1 VDGFSGIRKLISN
14 IESED
19 RLDRRKVLLIE
30 DDLDNQ
36 SLLKDILSDK
46 FLVLTAKDGE
56 EGFRTAIADP
66 PDLILLDLMMPKL
79 DGVETCGLL
88 RGHEITR
95 HIPVIVLT
103 GTSDFEMQLKALDL
117 GADDLLQ
124 KPFRPRELLARMS
137 SKFRRLEE
145 SQKPV
150 SSIRCADL
158 EMDLDRFE
166 CRIKQELIVLSVLE
180 FNLLRYFVENF
191 NRVLSREEIL
201 RAVWREAV
209 VTDRTVDTHM
219 TSLRK
224 KLQNSSLAFATLY
237 GAGYILKTRAST
249 RSSGGGTGGGF
260 SEPEKVGRHGGFG
273 IEDETVTVA

>member
-1 VDGFSGIRKLISN
+1 
-14 IESED
+14 
-19 RLDRRKVLLIE
+19 LDRRKVLLIE

-46 FLVLTAKDGE
+46 FLISTAKDGE
-56 EGFRTAIADP
+56 EGFRMAIAET

-88 RGHEITR
+88 RGHETTR

-150 SSIRCADL
+150 SNLRCADL

-166 CRIKQELIVLSVLE
+166 CRIKDELIVLSVLE
-180 FNLLRYFVENF
+180 FNLR
-191 NRVLSREEIL
+191 RE
-201 RAVWREAV
+201 
-209 VTDRTVDTHM
+209 
-219 TSLRK
+219 
-224 KLQNSSLAFATLY
+224 F
-237 GAGYILKTRAST
+237 
-249 RSSGGGTGGGF
+249 
-260 SEPEKVGRHGGFG
+260 
-273 IEDETVTVA
+273 

>member
-1 VDGFSGIRKLISN
+1 LEHRKI
-14 IESED
+14 
-19 RLDRRKVLLIE
+19 LLIE

-46 FLVLTAKDGE
+46 YRVLTAKDGE
-56 EGFRTAIADP
+56 EGFRSAIAES

-79 DGVETCGLL
+79 DGIETCGLL
-88 RGHEITR
+88 RSHDVTR
-95 HIPVIVLT
+95 HIPVIILT

-124 KPFRPRELLARMS
+124 KPFRPRELIARIS
-137 SKFRRLEE
+137 TKLRRLEE
-145 SQKPV
+145 TQKPV
-150 SSIRCADL
+150 SSIRCGDL

-166 CRIKQELIVLSVLE
+166 CRINQNLIVLSVLE
-180 FNLLRYFVENF
+180 FNLLRFFVENF
-191 NRVLSREEIL
+191 NRVLSREKIL

-224 KLQNSSLAFATLY
+224 KVQNSSLAFATLY
-237 GAGYILKTRAST
+237 GAGYILKSRAPAT
-249 RSSGGGTGGGF
+249 SSGGGTGGGGF
-260 SEPEKVGRHGGFG
+260 SDSEKIGRD
-273 IEDETVTVA
+273 IQEDDKITVA

>member
-1 VDGFSGIRKLISN
+1 M
-14 IESED
+14 
-19 RLDRRKVLLIE
+19 DRRKILLIE
-30 DDLDNQ
+30 DDLENQ

-56 EGFRTAIADP
+56 EGFRMAIANA

-88 RGHEITR
+88 RSHESTR

-103 GTSDFEMQLKALDL
+103 ATSDFEMQLKALDL

-137 SKFRRLEE
+137 TKLRRLEE
-145 SQKPV
+145 SKKPV
-150 SSIRCADL
+150 SHLRCGDL

-166 CRIKQELIVLSVLE
+166 CRINQTPIVLSVLE
-180 FNLLRYFVENF
+180 FNLLRFFVENF
-191 NRVLSREEIL
+191 NRVLSREKIL

-224 KLQNSSLAFATLY
+224 KLQGSSLAFATLY
-237 GAGYILKTRAST
+237 GAGYILKS
-249 RSSGGGTGGGF
+249 RSPSGSSSSSSSSSGGGGTGGGVG
-260 SEPEKVGRHGGFG
+260 ETQKVGLGEFK
-273 IEDETVTVA
+273 DDTLTVA

>member
-1 VDGFSGIRKLISN
+1 M
-14 IESED
+14 
-19 RLDRRKVLLIE
+19 
-30 DDLDNQ
+30 
-36 SLLKDILSDK
+36 
-46 FLVLTAKDGE
+46 VLTAKDGE
-56 EGFRTAIADP
+56 EGFRMAIAES
-66 PDLILLDLMMPKL
+66 PDLVLLDLMMPKL

-88 RGHEITR
+88 RTHEATR

-145 SQKPV
+145 SKKPV
-150 SSIRCADL
+150 THLRCGDL

-166 CRIKQELIVLSVLE
+166 CRINRELIVLSVLE
-180 FNLLRYFVENF
+180 FNLLRFFVENF
-191 NRVLSREEIL
+191 NRVLSREKIL

-224 KLQNSSLAFATLY
+224 KLQNSLLAFATLY
-237 GAGYILKTRAST
+237 GAGYILKARNPSGTT
-249 RSSGGGTGGGF
+249 SGGGTGGSFGDA
-260 SEPEKVGRHGGFG
+260 EKIGRRDT
-273 IEDETVTVA
+273 EDDTMTVA

>member
-1 VDGFSGIRKLISN
+1 MDSRHPGFFDWQHER
-14 IESED
+14 ED
-19 RLDRRKVLLIE
+19 RLDQRKILLIE
-30 DDLDNQ
+30 DDLENQ

-46 FLVLTAKDGE
+46 YQVLTAKDGE
-56 EGFRTAIADP
+56 EGFRAAIAQA

-79 DGVETCGLL
+79 DGIETCGLL
-88 RGHEITR
+88 RSHEATR
-95 HIPVIVLT
+95 HIPVIILT

-137 SKFRRLEE
+137 TKLRRLEE
-145 SQKPV
+145 NKKPV
-150 SSIRCADL
+150 ANLRCGDL

-166 CRIKQELIVLSVLE
+166 ARINQNLIVLSVLE
-180 FNLLRYFVENF
+180 FNLLRFFVENF
-191 NRVLSREEIL
+191 NRVLSREKIL

-237 GAGYILKTRAST
+237 GAGYILKMRTPLS
-249 RSSGGGTGGGF
+249 SSGGGPSGGGDGF
-260 SEPEKVGRHGGFG
+260 PDSEKIGHAML
-273 IEDETVTVA
+273 EDKTTVA

>member
-1 VDGFSGIRKLISN
+1 M
-14 IESED
+14 
-19 RLDRRKVLLIE
+19 DRRKVLLIE

-36 SLLKDILSDK
+36 SLLRDILSDK
-46 FLVLTAKDGE
+46 FQVSTARDGE
-56 EGFRTAIADP
+56 EGFRMAIAET

-166 CRIKQELIVLSVLE
+166 CRIKEELIVLSVLE
-180 FNLLRYFVENF
+180 FNLLRFFVENF
-191 NRVLSREEIL
+191 NRVLSREKIL

-249 RSSGGGTGGGF
+249 SSSGGGTGGGF
-260 SEPEKVGRHGGFG
+260 SESEKIGRHGALG
-273 IEDETVTVA
+273 IEDDTVTVA